1 VKADRR
7 RRRDLARRHDK
18 KHMSLIAVFRLALQA
33 LARNKMRSVLTMLG
47 VIIGVGAVICSVAV
61 GQGASNQIQQQISNL
76 GDNMVWIEAGSRSVN
91 GVYTGAK
98 GTKTLVLG
106 DAKAIQQQIPLVFNV
121 SPHVDTNVHLVF
133 QNQNWFTAV
142 RGVPPEYLAVRR
154 WVVERGS
161 VFTQDDVDHA
171 ANVCLLGQTVVANL
185 FGREDPIGKT
195 MRVQT
200 LPCRVI
206 GVLAPKG
213 QSPSGQDQ
221 DDTLM
226 MPFTTV
232 QRKIKGINWLDD
244 IMCSALSPAAIAPAE
259 RQIAALLRERHHLRA
274 DEDDDFNLRHPAEIA
289 KAGAESQ
296 RIMTILLA
304 SIASV
309 SLIVGG
315 IGIMNIMLVSVT
327 ERTREIGLRLAVG
340 AKGADVRRQFLGE
353 ATVLSLLGGAVGVLV
368 GVAGSRVVAT
378 TLQWPTAVPLQALL
392 IAVVFS
398 GAVGVFFGYYP
409 AHKAANLDPIDALR
423 FE

>member
-1 VKADRR
+1 
-7 RRRDLARRHDK
+7 
-18 KHMSLIAVFRLALQA
+18 MSLLAVFRLALQA

-98 GTKTLVLG
+98 GTKTLVLA
-106 DAKAIQQQIPLVFNV
+106 DARAIQQQVPLVFNV
-121 SPHVDTNVHLVF
+121 SPHVDTNVHLVY

-161 VFTQDDVDHA
+161 VFSQDDVDHA
-171 ANVCLLGQTVVANL
+171 ANVCLLGQTVVTNL

-195 MRVQT
+195 MRVQN
-200 LPCRVI
+200 LPCRII
-206 GVLAPKG
+206 GVLMAKG

-232 QRKIKGINWLDD
+232 QRKIKGIDWLDD
-244 IMCSALSPAAIAPAE
+244 IMCSAASAPAIAPAE
-259 RQIAALLRERHHLRA
+259 KQIAALLRERHHLRA

-340 AKGADVRRQFLGE
+340 ARGADVRMQFLGE
-353 ATVLSLLGGAVGVLV
+353 ATVLSLLGGSVGVLV
-368 GVAGSRVVAT
+368 GVAGSRLVAT

-392 IAVVFS
+392 VAVVFS

>member
-1 VKADRR
+1 
-7 RRRDLARRHDK
+7 
-18 KHMSLIAVFRLALQA
+18 MSLIAVLRLALQA
-33 LARNKMRSVLTMLG
+33 LSRNKMRSILTMLG

-61 GQGASNQIQQQISNL
+61 GEGAAGQIQQQIANL
-76 GDNMVWIEAGSRSVN
+76 GDNMVWIEAGGRSVN
-91 GVYTGAK
+91 GVRTGSK

-106 DAKAIQQQIPLVFNV
+106 DAKAIEQQIKLVTNV
-121 SPHVDTNVHLVF
+121 SPHVDTNVHIVYE
-133 QNQNWFTAV
+133 NQNWYTAV
-142 RGVPPEYLAVRR
+142 RGVPPQYLQVRK
-154 WVVERGS
+154 WTIARGS
-161 VFTQDDVDHA
+161 TFFQDDVERA
-171 ANVCLLGQTVVANL
+171 ANVCLLGDTVVKNL
-185 FGREDPIGKT
+185 FGSTDPLGKT
-195 MRVQT
+195 IRVEKI
-200 LPCRVI
+200 PCRVI

-232 QRKIKGINWLDD
+232 QKKIKGIDWLDD
-244 IMCSALSPAAIAPAE
+244 IMCSAVSPAAILPAE
-259 RQIAALLRERHHLRA
+259 KQITALLRERHHLRA
-274 DEDDDFNLRHPAEIA
+274 DEEDDFNLRHPAEIA

-340 AKGADVRRQFLGE
+340 AKSADVRLQFLGE
-353 ATVLSLLGGAVGVLV
+353 ATVLSLLGGTAGVIVGVF
-368 GVAGSRVVAT
+368 GSRAVAAALTWPIVV
-378 TLQWPTAVPLQALL
+378 PIEALL
-392 IAVVFS
+392 VAVLFS
-398 GAVGVFFGYYP
+398 AAVGVFFGYYP

-423 FE
+423 YE

>member
-1 VKADRR
+1 
-7 RRRDLARRHDK
+7 
-18 KHMSLIAVFRLALQA
+18 MSLLAVFRLALQA

-98 GTKTLVLG
+98 GTKTLVLA
-106 DAKAIQQQIPLVFNV
+106 DARAIQQQVPLVFNV
-121 SPHVDTNVHLVF
+121 SPHVDTNVHLVY

-161 VFTQDDVDHA
+161 VFSQDDVDHA
-171 ANVCLLGQTVVANL
+171 ANVCLLGQTVVTNL

-195 MRVQT
+195 MRVQN
-200 LPCRVI
+200 LPCRII
-206 GVLAPKG
+206 GVLMAKG

-232 QRKIKGINWLDD
+232 QRKIKGIDWLDD
-244 IMCSALSPAAIAPAE
+244 IMCSAASAPAIAPAE
-259 RQIAALLRERHHLRA
+259 KQIAALLRERHHLRA

-340 AKGADVRRQFLGE
+340 ARGADVRMQFLGE
-353 ATVLSLLGGAVGVLV
+353 ATVLSLLGGSVGVLV
-368 GVAGSRVVAT
+368 GVAGSRLVAT
-378 TLQWPTAVPLQALL
+378 TLQWPTDVPLQALL
-392 IAVVFS
+392 VAVVFS